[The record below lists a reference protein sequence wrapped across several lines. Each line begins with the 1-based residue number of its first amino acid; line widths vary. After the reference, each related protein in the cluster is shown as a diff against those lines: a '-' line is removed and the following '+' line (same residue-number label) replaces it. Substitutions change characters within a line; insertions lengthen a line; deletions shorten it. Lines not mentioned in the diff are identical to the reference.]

1 MRGTGDDD
9 ENTRARATPLSKR
22 RVLAAALCLGLI
34 AGFFLSSTAGA
45 ATVTEYT
52 GLTGYSPSSITSG
65 SDGNLWFTEYGG
77 NKIGRITTGGAITE
91 YTIPTGSSGPWG
103 ITSGPDNNIW
113 FTEMGGNKIGC
124 VTTGGSFTEYTIP
137 TGSSSPSG
145 ITSGPDNNIWF
156 TEMGGNKIG
165 CVTTGGSF
173 TEYTIPTGSS
183 YPSGITSGPDG
194 KLWFTESATSANK
207 IGCVTTGGSF
217 TEYTIPTG
225 SSYPEGICAGPDGR
239 LWFTEEMGNKI
250 GCVTTGGS
258 FTEYTVPTGSG
269 CPWGITS
276 GPDGNLWFTEYM
288 GNKMGRITT
297 GGTVTEYTGLT
308 ASSYPF
314 GITSGPDGNLWFTE
328 YGANRIGSLKDE
340 TQRITGNPDV
350 ALAIAAPSDNTG
362 MAFAIGSDNADEDS
376 DADNLVNCKS
386 NITYTVKINCDV
398 TGNKTS
404 DYMWEWNGSS
414 YVASGNKLQ
423 TRMSM
428 RKHGSTYAA
437 ITGTATAID
446 GFTSMSPTPDAG
458 IDTYV
463 DYKQPVNYGDQRL
476 SSNTYRHLL
485 TYTIVSSV

>member
-9 ENTRARATPLSKR
+9 VNTRARSTPLSKR
-22 RVLAAALCLGLI
+22 RVLALALCLGLT
-34 AGFFLSSTAGA
+34 AGFMLSSTASA

-137 TGSSSPSG
+137 TGSS
-145 ITSGPDNNIWF
+145 
-156 TEMGGNKIG
+156 
-165 CVTTGGSF
+165 
-173 TEYTIPTGSS
+173 
-183 YPSGITSGPDG
+183 
-194 KLWFTESATSANK
+194 
-207 IGCVTTGGSF
+207 
-217 TEYTIPTG
+217 
-225 SSYPEGICAGPDGR
+225 YPEGICAGPDGR

-258 FTEYTVPTGSG
+258 FTEYTIPTGSG

-476 SSNTYRHLL
+476 SSNHYRHLL

>member
-9 ENTRARATPLSKR
+9 VNTRARSTPLSKR
-22 RVLAAALCLGLI
+22 RVLALALCLGLT
-34 AGFFLSSTAGA
+34 AGFMLSSTASA

-137 TGSSSPSG
+137 TGSSGPSG

-183 YPSGITSGPDG
+183 SPSGITSGPDG

-217 TEYTIPTG
+217 TAEYTIPTG
-225 SSYPEGICAGPDGR
+225 SGY
-239 LWFTEEMGNKI
+239 
-250 GCVTTGGS
+250 
-258 FTEYTVPTGSG
+258 
-269 CPWGITS
+269 PWGITS

-414 YVASGNKLQ
+414 YVASGKKLQ

-428 RKHGSTYAA
+428 RTHGDPNVYAA

-446 GFTSMSPTPDAG
+446 GFTSMSPTPDSG
-458 IDTYV
+458 TDTYV